1 MSNKYAKYA
10 VLRGGSWYSNQVFA
24 RSAFRSGCNPGSRD
38 GIIGFRVIKKS
49 DQSYRVVR
57 GGSWNDGAQYC
68 RSASRYS
75 GGPGYRDGNL
85 GFRVI
90 NRKERKI

>member
-38 GIIGFRVIKKS
+38 GIIGFRVI
-49 DQSYRVVR
+49 
-57 GGSWNDGAQYC
+57 
-68 RSASRYS
+68 
-75 GGPGYRDGNL
+75 
-85 GFRVI
+85 